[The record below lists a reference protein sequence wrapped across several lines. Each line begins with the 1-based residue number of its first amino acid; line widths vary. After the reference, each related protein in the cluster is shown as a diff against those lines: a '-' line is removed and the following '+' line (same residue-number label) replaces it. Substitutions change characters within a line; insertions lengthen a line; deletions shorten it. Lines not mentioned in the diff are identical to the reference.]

1 MGMKYTIH
9 TLTHTV
15 TDVEVY
21 DKASGSNKPIEAECK
36 YSIAINDYYKSG
48 GYYDLLANCK
58 LIEISNLLIRD
69 VLAEYLEQ
77 TLNGVIP
84 ESYRTTQG
92 RITIVVD

>member
-21 DKASGSNKPIEAECK
+21 DKVSSSYKPIEAGCK

-48 GYYDLLANCK
+48 GYYGLLANCK
-58 LIEISNLLIRD
+58 LIEIS
-69 VLAEYLEQ
+69 YLYH
-77 TLNGVIP
+77 NSHPHKFVRVGKFC
-84 ESYRTTQG
+84 
-92 RITIVVD
+92 